1 MLFSYKN
8 LRYSTVK
15 RGRNHTTENE
25 FKVIETQEELNK
37 IIQKRLAQK
46 DKELAESIKGY
57 LKPEEVEDLKADF
70 EKQLSESKKALE
82 EAETKLREHDAEV
95 SDLKEKAAAAETKLL
110 KSKIAHETG
119 LPFELAERIV
129 GNTEEELKQ
138 DAENLK
144 AIIAPSRLA
153 PLATRDISTA
163 APRTTNTDPSML
175 ALLGQL
181 NEQMA
186 ATN

>member
-1 MLFSYKN
+1 M
-8 LRYSTVK
+8 
-15 RGRNHTTENE
+15 ENE

-46 DKELAESIKGY
+46 DKEFAESIKGY
-57 LKPEEVEDLKADF
+57 LKPEEVEDLKVDY

-82 EAETKLREHDAEV
+82 EAEAKLKEHNTEV

-153 PLATRDISTA
+153 PLATRDTGTA

-181 NEQMA
+181 NEQMS